1 MALAQLGERFA
12 PYVTR
17 VATALSAGR
26 SLPPGFDALA
36 CRLLDLT
43 VAWNEKIDL
52 TAAKSAEELVD
63 LVFADALALFGRG
76 ELVAYETWLDVG
88 SGSGAPGLP
97 LALIKPDLRVTLVE
111 PMQKRVAFLRTLVGT
126 LGIGAQVLRGR
137 VETLPAASSDVAIS
151 RATLPPAEWLRE
163 GARVARREVW
173 VLLAR
178 EEPPACPGWSVRT
191 EFAFEWPLTGRK
203 RRVVAYGPTSAPRE
217 TAE

>member
-1 MALAQLGERFA
+1 MALAQLGDGFA

-17 VATALSAGR
+17 VATALSEGRALPAG
-26 SLPPGFDALA
+26 FEALA

-63 LVFADALALFGRG
+63 LMFADALALFGRG
-76 ELVAYETWLDVG
+76 ELVAEESWLDVG

-97 LALIKPDLRVTLVE
+97 LALIKPDLRVTLLE

-126 LGIGAQVLRGR
+126 VGIGAQVVRGR
-137 VETLPAASSDVAIS
+137 VESRPSATTDVAIS
-151 RATLPPAEWLRE
+151 RATLPPAEWVRE
-163 GARVARREVW
+163 GARLARREVW

-178 EEPPACPGWSVRT
+178 EEPPVCPGWSVRT
-191 EFAFEWPLTGRK
+191 DFSFEWPLTGRK
-203 RRVVAYGPTSAPRE
+203 RRMVAYGRASERVGDG
-217 TAE
+217 